1 MKDFNFEIW
10 RMQSESDIKGL
21 IAALKDSNPLNRRAA
36 AMALRT
42 LSATTAIPSV
52 QDALLLESDPE
63 LREILV
69 TTLESLFAQNNE
81 ENSTPA
87 SENKNIVRLIA
98 RLSGTHTEQA
108 VRAAQELGESRE
120 KLTIEALLLTFN
132 NRKMAARVRL
142 AVAEALLKLQSA
154 PAEITL
160 LAALRS
166 EKWMIRRNAAG
177 VLGQLQADWA
187 VEPLIQTLRDPI
199 AAVRRVARAALKLI
213 GTPEALA
220 AIQAPEIPDENAP
233 QTTLVYDRPI
243 ATVIEVPQPAP
254 VVTPS
259 PQPVATAAPL
269 PAPITST
276 SENGSTPT
284 PVEKLAVQPAENV
297 STPPAVIIKPPLV
310 TDATDGIKA
319 AAILDEPPPSEEDTK
334 PLRPVPDDVS

>member
-1 MKDFNFEIW
+1 VKDFNFEIW

-52 QDALLLESDPE
+52 QDALLLESEPE

-69 TTLESLFAQNNE
+69 TTLESLFAQNKE
-81 ENSTPA
+81 SHPSATQTP
-87 SENKNIVRLIA
+87 SGDNRKVVRLIA

-108 VRAAQELGESRE
+108 IRAAQELGDSRE
-120 KLTIEALLLTFN
+120 KLTIEALLMTFN

-177 VLGQLQADWA
+177 VLGQVQADWA

-199 AAVRRVARAALKLI
+199 EAVRRVARAALERI
-213 GTPEALA
+213 ATPEALA
-220 AIQAPEIPDENAP
+220 AIHAPEIPDDDAP
-233 QTTLVYDRPI
+233 QTTLVYDKPVG
-243 ATVIEVPQPAP
+243 TVVAEPKPAP
-254 VVTPS
+254 VVTASPKPAPS
-259 PQPVATAAPL
+259 PAPPVEAKAPIATEKPAAAP
-269 PAPITST
+269 
-276 SENGSTPT
+276 SEN
-284 PVEKLAVQPAENV
+284 
-297 STPPAVIIKPPLV
+297 TPPATPVVPRPPILA
-310 TDATDGIKA
+310 DAAESIKA

-334 PLRPVPDDVS
+334 PLRPLPDDVS